1 MRRCPAAL
9 TGPAA
14 PGRRR
19 DNKQMIY
26 KHAKRLI
33 TMVLAAAVAA
43 MPLSGCGAAQVSSMT
58 LFLIRQELIKK
69 PKDISLISVRKMSL
83 TTTNSM

>member
-43 MPLSGCGAAQVSSMT
+43 LPLSGCGAADAESFD
-58 LFLIRQELIKK
+58 L
-69 PKDISLISVRKMSL
+69 
-83 TTTNSM
+83 